1 MTYQSQPPQPTGE
14 RWVDWA
20 IRLNTYLNRV
30 RTQLQH
36 KITGESA
43 TSDGVVLYDPSED
56 HVVVSRDGAYEPLN
70 YGHNSLLLA
79 YTTTTFTASAA
90 DTETLITW
98 TNEAISNHISIDDTT
113 TSRIVFEKAGTYK
126 LEFSCELQSGNSNSK
141 TIYIWPKKNG
151 TSLSYSTMV
160 HSVKNSGES
169 QVITRAGLF
178 TVAANDYIEAAFSVS
193 DTGLEIEGTA
203 ASSPYPTAPSATMVI
218 TQVDV

>member
-1 MTYQSQPPQPTGE
+1 M
-14 RWVDWA
+14 DWA
-20 IRLNTYLNRV
+20 IRLVTYLNRI

-36 KITGESA
+36 KVIGESA
-43 TSDGVVLYDPSED
+43 ASDGVLLYDPSED
-56 HVVVSRDGAYEPLN
+56 HAVVSRNNAFEPLS
-70 YGHNSLLLA
+70 YGHNSHLLA
-79 YTTTTFTASAA
+79 YTTATHPPSSPPPSIN
-90 DTETLITW
+90 TEYLITW
-98 TNEAISNHISIDDTT
+98 ENEEISNHISIDDTT

-151 TSLSYSTMV
+151 TSLSFSTMV

-193 DTGLEIEGTA
+193 DTGLTIAATT
-203 ASSPYPTAPSATMVI
+203 ASSPYPAAPSATMVI

>member
-1 MTYQSQPPQPTGE
+1 MSQQLPPQPTGTL
-14 RWVDWA
+14 WSDWA
-20 IRLNTYLNRV
+20 SRLNQYLVRI

-36 KITGESA
+36 KAVNESA
-43 TSDGVVLYDPSED
+43 EVNGVVLYDPSED
-56 HVVVSRDGAYEPLN
+56 HVVVSRSDAFEPLA
-70 YGHNSLLLA
+70 YGHNSHLLA
-79 YTTTTFTASAA
+79 YTTTTFTASAV

-193 DTGLEIEGTA
+193 DTGLTIDGTS
-203 ASSPYPTAPSATMVI
+203 ASTPYPEAPSAVMVI

>member
-1 MTYQSQPPQPTGE
+1 VSEFPPPPLGPNWSDWGE
-14 RWVDWA
+14 RLNSFLQRNLY
-20 IRLNTYLNRV
+20 RLN
-30 RTQLQH
+30 QLRG
-36 KITGESA
+36 GESA
-43 TSDGVVLYDPSED
+43 SDDGYLAWDREED
-56 HVVVSRDGAYEPLN
+56 HMVVSRDGAYEPLN
-70 YGHNSLLLA
+70 YGHNSHLLA
-79 YTTTTFTASAA
+79 YTTTTFTASAIN
-90 DTETLITW
+90 TETLITW

-151 TSLSYSTMV
+151 TSLAYSTMV

-193 DTGLEIEGTA
+193 DTGLTIDGTA
-203 ASSPYPTAPSATMVI
+203 ASSPYPVAPSATMVI

>member
-1 MTYQSQPPQPTGE
+1 MSEIPPPPHGANWSDWGE
-14 RWVDWA
+14 RLNSFLQRNLYKLNF
-20 IRLNTYLNRV
+20 IRG
-30 RTQLQH
+30 
-36 KITGESA
+36 GESA
-43 TSDGVVLYDPSED
+43 ADDGYLAWDRAED
-56 HVVVSRDGAYEPLN
+56 HMVVSRDGAYEPLN
-70 YGHNSLLLA
+70 YGHNSHLLA
-79 YTTTTFTASAA
+79 YTTTTFTASAVN
-90 DTETLITW
+90 TETLITW

-126 LEFSCELQSGNSNSK
+126 LEFSCELQSSNSNSK

-178 TVAANDYIEAAFSVS
+178 TVAANDYIETAFSVS

-203 ASSPYPTAPSATMVI
+203 ASSPYPAAPSATMVI
-218 TQVDV
+218 TQVNV